1 MKIISLVVFITAL
14 IFFTTTRVSAQVD
27 VNINLLPQW
36 GPAEYDHVEYYYM
49 PEHDIYY
56 YAPKKQFVYRK
67 GNVWTQSNTLPYQ
80 YRNVNLYSTYKVVI
94 NEPKPYDRHTY
105 FADKY
110 KGYKKSHPKQSLI
123 RDSHDPK
130 YGKRDDHQ
138 DNKKYSKPSQ
148 QNSKNIQHQSN
159 DNMNDHNN
167 GNAKNKGNG
176 KGKKN

>member
-14 IFFTTTRVSAQVD
+14 VFTTTTRVSAQID

-67 GNVWTQSNTLPYQ
+67 GNVWTQTNTLPYQ

-94 NEPKPYDRHTY
+94 NEPKPYDRHAY
-105 FADKY
+105 FAGKY
-110 KGYKKSHPKQSLI
+110 KGYKKSHPKQLLI

-130 YGKRDDHQ
+130 YGKRDNHQ
-138 DNKKYSKPSQ
+138 DNKKYSKPTQ
-148 QNSKNIQHQSN
+148 QNSKNIHHHSK
-159 DNMNDHNN
+159 DN